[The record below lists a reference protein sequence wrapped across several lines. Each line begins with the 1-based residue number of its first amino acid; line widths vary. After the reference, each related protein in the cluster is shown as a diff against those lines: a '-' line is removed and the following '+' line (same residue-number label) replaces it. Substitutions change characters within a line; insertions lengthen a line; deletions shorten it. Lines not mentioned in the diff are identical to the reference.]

1 MADTATAPKSTIDVK
16 LVTPFLNSVRSVF
29 STMVGMQITVERPSL
44 KTDPN
49 PAHDVSSIIGF
60 SGQIVGSVT
69 LSFETA
75 VARKLVTAFAGSDM
89 DPTSPDFA
97 DAVGELANMVSG
109 AAKKD
114 LGANANITVPSVVVG
129 PGHLIAIHKDI
140 PCVVIPC
147 KSPAGS
153 FTVEV
158 NIKRVITL

>member
-1 MADTATAPKSTIDVK
+1 MPEVATPPKSTIDVK

-29 STMVGMQITVERPSL
+29 STMASVQITVERPFL

-49 PAHDVSSIIGF
+49 SAHDVSSIIGF

-75 VARKLVTAFAGSDM
+75 VATKLVAAFAGSEM
-89 DPTSPDFA
+89 EPGTPDFA

-114 LGANANITVPSVVVG
+114 LGANASITVPSVVVG
-129 PGHLIAIHKDI
+129 KAHTIAIHKDI

-158 NIKRVITL
+158 NIKRVATV